1 VLDTLVEGTLV
12 LGVAA
17 WACGTLV
24 VGALLPG
31 IELAPGFAAVA
42 VVVVV
47 VVAAAAAAGLVGCGA
62 LGVADAPAL
71 LLLLLLLL
79 VAAGALG
86 TSDGADDV
94 LPTGRCGGALDA
106 ATPGSS
112 GGAVDGLVLAGLL
125 GALGAIDEALGLLGA
140 LVGLASLV
148 AAVVVVLAL
157 ESCSPPLGLGLLAAG
172 AAARLTVGESGRFGL
187 TPGRAVGGLSDGD
200 GDGFE
205 GSGEVARGGS
215 NGRGAASLLEDP
227 AAASVVE
234 AEKVPCVG
242 VVERCVVVVIVV
254 VAVVGLSVSMAI
266 ESSSSSSL
274 SCAAAA
280 AARTSQPRIAQSKPN
295 PA

>member
-1 VLDTLVEGTLV
+1 
-12 LGVAA
+12 VAA
-17 WACGTLV
+17 WACGALV
-24 VGALLPG
+24 VGALLTG

-42 VVVVV
+42 VVVV

-62 LGVADAPAL
+62 LGVADAPAPP

-125 GALGAIDEALGLLGA
+125 GALGAIDEALGLIGA

-148 AAVVVVLAL
+148 AAVVVVLAV